1 MRWKTITLGI
11 IFTVLSGISLV
22 DRSQAQGTV
31 NIGLFYEEL
40 SPYGEWSPHVEFG
53 YIWQPYEVGPEWKP
67 YTDGRWAWS
76 DQGWI
81 WISYEPWGWATYH
94 YGRWIFD
101 DYQGW
106 IWIPGTTWAPAW
118 VSWHQSPEYIGWSP
132 LPPDRGFF
140 IEIGFVFN
148 SFKTNYYKPYHSKH
162 HHHHKKKHRH
172 KKHRYYHEYYHN
184 PHNYRPPA
192 RHCVFLPYNNFGHH
206 KHAGKAAVPPPHY
219 DIVLRNS
226 KNVTKIR
233 HVNNKIINYGPDKHL
248 IEKRSNKKLVRH
260 NIVDRNKVNLR
271 SKKNVNI
278 IKDNS
283 YNVYRPKIERGNK
296 NPYITNRNQI
306 NKNRVKNNSGNSLPQ
321 KRIKFN
327 KPPKNRNFNSNHT
340 NHTRIVEPQKKSD
353 FSPGKNNKGN
363 SGIKNKKVSKQNQKS
378 KINKKN
384 YHKTPDRYNKYSYKK
399 QQQRNSGR
407 VEPAVRTKTY
417 KGNKAS
423 INKRNFN
430 KKKTPSYKN
439 TVRSNTNSNSQ
450 YERNSRAYNQPNKK
464 SLKKS
469 GNKNYS
475 NKHKKVSRNKSN
487 VSQRSSYKSKNR
499 TMPSS
504 RKPTL
509 TKR

>member
-1 MRWKTITLGI
+1 MRWKTVTLGI
-11 IFTVLSGISLV
+11 IFTILSGISLV
-22 DRSQAQGTV
+22 DRSQAQDTV
-31 NIGLFYEEL
+31 SIDLFYQEL
-40 SPYGEWSPHVEFG
+40 SPYGQWTPHVEFG

-94 YGRWIFD
+94 YGRWVFD

-148 SFKTNYYKPYHSKH
+148 SFKTNYYKPYHYKH
-162 HHHHKKKHRH
+162 HH
-172 KKHRYYHEYYHN
+172 KKHRYYHEYYQN

-226 KNVTKIR
+226 KNVTNIQR
-233 HVNNKIINYGPDKHL
+233 INNRVINYGPDKNL
-248 IEKRSNKKLVRH
+248 IEKRSNRKLVRH
-260 NIVDRNKVNLR
+260 NIVDRNNATLIGKKKVNIV
-271 SKKNVNI
+271 KG
-278 IKDNS
+278 NS

-306 NKNRVKNNSGNSLPQ
+306 NNSSPRNNYANSVSRNQTQL
-321 KRIKFN
+321 N
-327 KPPKNRNFNSNHT
+327 KSSQDININSKHRNQ
-340 NHTRIVEPQKKSD
+340 TRIAEPHKKTG
-353 FSPGKNNKGN
+353 FSKGNNRGN
-363 SGIKNKKVSKQNQKS
+363 SGIKNEKVYKQNQKS
-378 KINKKN
+378 NINKNN
-384 YHKTPDRYNKYSYKK
+384 YYKTPDRYNKYGYKN
-399 QQQRNSGR
+399 QQQRNLGQ
-407 VEPAVRTKTY
+407 VQPKVKTKTHSV

-423 INKRNFN
+423 INKQNFN
-430 KKKTPSYKN
+430 KNKNPGYKN
-439 TVRSNTNSNSQ
+439 TLSNTYSSSQ
-450 YERNSRAYNQPNKK
+450 YGRNSGSYNQPNQKTIKK
-464 SLKKS
+464 SA
-469 GNKNYS
+469 NKNYS
-475 NKHKKVSRNKSN
+475 KKHKQVSRNKSN
-487 VSQRSSYKSKNR
+487 VSQRSFYKPKTS
-499 TMPSS
+499 TTPSS